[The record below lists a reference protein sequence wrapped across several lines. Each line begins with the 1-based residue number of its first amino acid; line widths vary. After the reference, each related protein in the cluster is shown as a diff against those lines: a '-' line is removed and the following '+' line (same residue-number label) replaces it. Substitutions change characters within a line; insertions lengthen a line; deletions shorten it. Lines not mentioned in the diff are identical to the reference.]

1 VTVTLPSDWAA
12 RLGKAREVVTAA
24 LPPTPLIPA
33 PGLGNGMLLKLESF
47 QPTGSFKV
55 RGALAALSAAEN
67 AGGVVTASTGNH
79 ALGVAWAAQRLGIP
93 ATVVVPASA
102 SLAKLASLRR
112 FPATLLVHGHRYEDA
127 EQHARS
133 LATGGLRYL
142 SASSDPN
149 VIAGQATIG
158 FELLTQLSGS
168 CTVIC
173 GVGGGGLASGLG
185 LAASRSG
192 RMTAIGIEA
201 AASPAMSTAIRAG
214 RVCPVEIRD
223 TLADG
228 LAGNLEPGTVT
239 VNLIRDHARRLIAV
253 TEDQIAEA
261 IRYLAREHGVIAEGA
276 GAAPVAAILVGAIPV
291 TGQTVAIISGRN
303 ITLRALADVLQTGQQ
318 SPATRTGNSGSAST
332 QAERHNRPKCAPP
345 ESAAD
350 AEAGRT
356 Y

>member
-1 VTVTLPSDWAA
+1 VTVTRPSDCAV
-12 RLGKAREVVTAA
+12 RLGKAREVVAAA

-33 PGLGNGMLLKLESF
+33 PGLGDGMLLKLESF

-55 RGALAALSAAEN
+55 RGALAALAA
-67 AGGVVTASTGNH
+67 AGNTGVVTVSTGNH

-102 SLAKLASLRR
+102 SPAKLASLRR
-112 FPATLLVHGHRYEDA
+112 FPATLLMYGHRYEEA

-133 LATGGLRYL
+133 LATGHLRYL

-158 FELLTQLSGS
+158 FELLTQLNGN

-173 GVGGGGLASGLG
+173 GVGGGRLACGLG
-185 LAASRSG
+185 LAASRSS
-192 RMTAIGIEA
+192 RMTVIGVEA
-201 AASPAMSTAIRAG
+201 AASPAMSTAIRSE
-214 RVCPVEIRD
+214 RVIPVEVRD

-239 VNLIRDHARRLIAV
+239 VNLIRDHIRRLIAV
-253 TEDQIAEA
+253 TDDQIVNA
-261 IRYLAREHGVIAEGA
+261 IRYLAREHGLIAEGA
-276 GAAPVAAILVGAIPV
+276 GAAPVAAILTGLIPV

-303 ITLRALADVLQTGQQ
+303 ITPRALADVLQTGQHP
-318 SPATRTGNSGSAST
+318 PATRTGDS
-332 QAERHNRPKCAPP
+332 
-345 ESAAD
+345 ESACQRSSRA
-350 AEAGRT
+350 T
-356 Y
+356 